1 MYVWIVNQILSQQ
14 QTKNRKNGFSR
25 LVRKNKTKKQKPKNK
40 HLSEEGTLHS
50 LLQNPLTKK
59 VKVRFEPG
67 SRSDG
72 SATTKARSRVGSP
85 LADGG
90 DEIRRT

>member
-1 MYVWIVNQILSQQ
+1 MLGLQIKAPSQQ

-25 LVRKNKTKKQKPKNK
+25 LVRKNKNKKQKPK

-50 LLQNPLTKK
+50 LLQNTLTKK

-67 SRSDG
+67 SWSDG
-72 SATTKARSRVGSP
+72 STVTKARSRARSWN
-85 LADGG
+85 ADDG
-90 DEIRRT
+90 DEIR